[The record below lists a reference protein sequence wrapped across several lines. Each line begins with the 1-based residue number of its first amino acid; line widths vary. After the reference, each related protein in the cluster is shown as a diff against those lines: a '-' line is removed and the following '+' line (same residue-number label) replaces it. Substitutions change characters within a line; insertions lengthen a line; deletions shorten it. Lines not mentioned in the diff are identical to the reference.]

1 MCVSIWRAVNVASGD
16 LDPFGPQFSIG
27 LFDCWAAHPFKQIS
41 MESNEISHLFA
52 QFIKNIFVAPWKLA
66 MIKARLSE
74 SNRVWL
80 YSIPYVTVFLAFI
93 GLRHVFCGKTQ
104 KIIQTRLK
112 TLES

>member
-52 QFIKNIFVAPWKLA
+52 QFIKNIFRCGCVLFK
-66 MIKARLSE
+66 
-74 SNRVWL
+74 
-80 YSIPYVTVFLAFI
+80 FI
-93 GLRHVFCGKTQ
+93 EKSGSFHG
-104 KIIQTRLK
+104 IIL
-112 TLES
+112 

>member
-93 GLRHVFCGKTQ
+93 GLRHVIYGKTN
-104 KIIQTRLK
+104 KNHTNKAL
-112 TLES
+112 L